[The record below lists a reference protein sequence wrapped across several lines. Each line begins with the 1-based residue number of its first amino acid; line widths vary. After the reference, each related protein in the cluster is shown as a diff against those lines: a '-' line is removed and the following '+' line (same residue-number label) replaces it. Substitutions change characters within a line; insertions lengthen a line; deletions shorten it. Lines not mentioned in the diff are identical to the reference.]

1 MTYCDYSC
9 DVQRETHRNK
19 WQSAYRRPKRSDY
32 YEENF
37 SQLQIKNYT
46 HSNWLG
52 FGCPILY
59 VTISIHWGKQMPP
72 GLAVL
77 LAFSIE
83 TVDWLDNSKMTRL
96 TDQACSGVFFQRH
109 AQYRQVDRV
118 PLAEC
123 LLCGG
128 QVSLAGAATSI
139 IFVATN
145 VYLWQLPPLIGRCVE
160 GMLCTQ
166 AQLHAVMVQ

>member
-59 VTISIHWGKQMPP
+59 VTISILWGKQMPP
-72 GLAVL
+72 DLAVL

-96 TDQACSGVFFQRH
+96 TDQACSGVFFQRR

-128 QVSLAGAATSI
+128 ENI
-139 IFVATN
+139 IGGSCHKYHFC
-145 VYLWQLPPLIGRCVE
+145 RDKF
-160 GMLCTQ
+160 
-166 AQLHAVMVQ
+166 

>member
-1 MTYCDYSC
+1 MIILVTSSA
-9 DVQRETHRNK
+9 RHTETNDNLLTAGQNGLNIMRNF
-19 WQSAYRRPKRSDY
+19 
-32 YEENF
+32 F

-52 FGCPILY
+52 FGCPVLY
-59 VTISIHWGKQMPP
+59 VTISILWGKQMPP
-72 GLAVL
+72 DLAVL

-83 TVDWLDNSKMTRL
+83 TVDWLDNSKMTPL
-96 TDQACSGVFFQRH
+96 TDLACSGVFFQRH

-128 QVSLAGAATSI
+128 ENIIGGSCHKSRQILVSTDSLT
-139 IFVATN
+139 F
-145 VYLWQLPPLIGRCVE
+145 R
-160 GMLCTQ
+160 
-166 AQLHAVMVQ
+166 LHF